1 MRVLV
6 ALAVLGLVGFGLVAT
21 GMVQLPGVGSITTF
35 MRPTP
40 SVALPG
46 VELKSLSSKY
56 GFLQGNFVISNTNA
70 FPIARAAI
78 HCDAQGST
86 GAVIHTFDFVVDEL
100 VPPSGRTTISNYNF
114 GFWPEESSQ
123 MRCRST
129 SVERR

>member
-1 MRVLV
+1 MRALV
-6 ALAVLGLVGFGLVAT
+6 ALAVLGLIGFGLVAT
-21 GMVQLPGVGSITTF
+21 GMVQLPEVGSITKL
-35 MRPTP
+35 MQPAA
-40 SVALPG
+40 SISLPG
-46 VELKSLSSKY
+46 VDLKSLSSKY

-70 FPIARAAI
+70 FPITGTAI
-78 HCDAQGST
+78 HCDAHGPN

-100 VPPSGRTTISNYNF
+100 IPPNSKTTISNYNF